1 MLKYESNNVAILLKS
16 NFHMGV
22 LLSICC
28 IFLEHR
34 FLRTPLEGSSCSRS
48 CYSYVLSLFTSLFV
62 CISFFLFLN
71 SLFLN
76 FLYFESSCFQKKGVK
91 QYQNKINNKRNKLK

>member
-34 FLRTPLEGSSCSRS
+34 FLRTPLEGSSCIQS
-48 CYSYVLSLFTSLFV
+48 CYNYVLSLFTSLFV
-62 CISFFLFLN
+62 CISFLISEFSF
-71 SLFLN
+71 SEFSV
-76 FLYFESSCFQKKGVK
+76 F
-91 QYQNKINNKRNKLK
+91 